1 MDRVRREIRLRHYS
15 IRTESAYV
23 EWIKRFIVFND
34 KRHPKDLG
42 PADVA
47 AFLTHLA
54 VDRHVAPSTQ
64 GQAKSAILFL
74 YRVVLNA
81 ELPWLD
87 EIVAAKNPRRLPV
100 VLTPSE
106 VRLQLEQMHGTVG
119 LGASLL
125 YGTGTGCSKAF
136 ACGSKTLRSSVAR
149 SPCGTARE
157 ARIGS
162 PCCRRT

>member
-23 EWIKRFIVFND
+23 EWIKRFILFND

-54 VDRHVAPSTQ
+54 VDRRVAPSTQ

-106 VRLQLEQMHGTVG
+106 VRLLLEQMHGTVG
-119 LGASLL
+119 LVASLL
-125 YGTGTGCSKAF
+125 YGTGARLLEGVTTHGNF
-136 ACGSKTLRSSVAR
+136 VRS
-149 SPCGTARE
+149 
-157 ARIGS
+157 IHLI
-162 PCCRRT
+162 